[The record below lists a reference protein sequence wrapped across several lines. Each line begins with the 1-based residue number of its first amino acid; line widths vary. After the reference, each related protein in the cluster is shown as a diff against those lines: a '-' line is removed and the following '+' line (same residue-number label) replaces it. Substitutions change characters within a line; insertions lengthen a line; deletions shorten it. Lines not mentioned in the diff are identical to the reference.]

1 VLILLIAALVIAAA
15 GGGGGGGMLS
25 KRSSKKT
32 RKQHNKRRSLS
43 RSRPRTKSNSHSNRA
58 AEGKSRHCKNL
69 ALATAHIRQEL
80 TYNLE
85 LIEPGRVHQLLQ
97 RKTKG
102 FYRRYEQHHSQR

>member
-43 RSRPRTKSNSHSNRA
+43 RSSRPRTKSNSHSNRA

-69 ALATAHIRQEL
+69 ALATAHIR
-80 TYNLE
+80 
-85 LIEPGRVHQLLQ
+85 
-97 RKTKG
+97 
-102 FYRRYEQHHSQR
+102 